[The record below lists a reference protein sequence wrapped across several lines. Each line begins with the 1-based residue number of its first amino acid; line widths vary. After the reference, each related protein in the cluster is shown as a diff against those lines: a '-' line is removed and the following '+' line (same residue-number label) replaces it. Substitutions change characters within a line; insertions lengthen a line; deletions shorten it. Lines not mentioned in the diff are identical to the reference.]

1 MLFKLS
7 FRNITRSVKDYAI
20 YFFTLVLG
28 VTLFYVFNSVGSQA
42 AVLELNNAKKL
53 IVELLS
59 KILSGMSILVV
70 AILGALIIYASRFL
84 IKRRNKEFAIY
95 LTLGMSKRKIS
106 RLLFFETL
114 MIGIISLAVGLL
126 IGIGASQLISILIGR
141 LFEADMSKF
150 QFVFSEKAFFDT
162 ILYFGLIYL
171 IVIVF
176 NTIIVGRLK
185 IIDLLHGS
193 KKSEKAFLKN
203 PLLRAIVF
211 VLSSF
216 GLSYAYWWV
225 TNDKVSMMDR
235 INNLLWPVAI
245 GVITT
250 FLLFWSFSGLIM
262 EVLTRSKRFYYRG
275 LNSFI
280 FRQVSSKI
288 NTAVVSMSLI
298 SLLLFLTIS
307 ILSLC
312 FSINESMKKELA
324 YNTPV
329 DAFIE
334 LTDYNAVF
342 GPNGPGYGPSASSSD
357 QDWNLQVK
365 ESQRYMQ
372 KSIYQRLT
380 EKDEEIAK
388 SIKEHLEVNVYADH
402 ALTFKQTIQ
411 AEYLNGLVGEFM
423 SKTAVPI
430 LRVSDYNKIAKL
442 YHREEISLADN
453 QYQMLA
459 DYKPMSDS
467 IDKSLAS
474 GFQINYRGQTL
485 SPVAKKH
492 LEGFVTSSG
501 MKSNTGILIVPD
513 KIATDQ
519 AIGSRVLLVNYNTSA
534 DHTAQ
539 QIDNDIRRV
548 YDLGNL
554 SIEVHTTDEALQ
566 KTKEKSKAEE
576 QRPSGVSFSYMT
588 KILIYTSSIGLQAIA
603 TFVGFY
609 LGIIFL
615 ISSAAILALKQ
626 LSESSDNIEKYAALR
641 RLGASNKMLNRALF
655 IQIAIFF
662 VFPLLVGILHSVFG
676 IKFAS
681 SIIEIFGSGGLL
693 ASIPITASMLI
704 LIYGG
709 YFLLTYLSSKRIISE
724 KQLRRD

>member
-126 IGIGASQLISILIGR
+126 VGIGASQLISILIGR

-171 IVIVF
+171 VVIVF

-211 VLSSF
+211 VLASF

-334 LTDYNAVF
+334 LTDYNAIF
-342 GPNGPGYGPSASSSD
+342 GPNGPGYGPSVDSSN
-357 QDWNLQVK
+357 QDWNSQVK
-365 ESQRYMQ
+365 ESQKYMQ

-388 SIKEHLEVNVYADH
+388 SIKEHLEINVYADH
-402 ALTFKQTIQ
+402 TLTFKQALQ
-411 AEYLNGLVGEFM
+411 AEYLTGLVGEFM

-453 QYQMLA
+453 QYQILA

-474 GFQINYRGQTL
+474 GFQINYRGQAL
-485 SPVAKKH
+485 SPASKKH
-492 LEGFVTSSG
+492 VEGFVNSSG

-513 KIATDQ
+513 KIASGQT
-519 AIGSRVLLVNYNTSA
+519 IGSRVLLVNYNTSA

-539 QIDNDIRRV
+539 QIDNDLRRI

>member
-126 IGIGASQLISILIGR
+126 VGIGASQLISILIGR

-171 IVIVF
+171 VVIVF

-211 VLSSF
+211 ILSSF

-411 AEYLNGLVGEFM
+411 AEYLTGLVGEFM

-485 SPVAKKH
+485 SPVTKKH

>member
-126 IGIGASQLISILIGR
+126 VGIGASQLISILIGR

-171 IVIVF
+171 VVIVF

-262 EVLTRSKRFYYRG
+262 EILTRSKRFYYRG

-365 ESQRYMQ
+365 ESQKYMQ
-372 KSIYQRLT
+372 KSIYQKLV
-380 EKDEEIAK
+380 EKDEDIAK
-388 SIKEHLEVNVYADH
+388 SIKEYLEVNVYADH
-402 ALTFKQTIQ
+402 TLTFKQALQ
-411 AEYLNGLVGEFM
+411 AEYLTGLVGEFM

-513 KIATDQ
+513 KIASGQT
-519 AIGSRVLLVNYNTSA
+519 IGSRVLLVNYNTSA

-539 QIDNDIRRV
+539 QIDNDIRRI

-576 QRPSGVSFSYMT
+576 QRPSGVSFSYIT

-681 SIIEIFGSGGLL
+681 SIIEVFGSGGLL

>member
-53 IVELLS
+53 IVDLLS

-126 IGIGASQLISILIGR
+126 VGIGASQLISILIGR

-357 QDWNLQVK
+357 QDWNSQVK
-365 ESQRYMQ
+365 ESQKYMQ
-372 KSIYQRLT
+372 KSIYQKLV
-380 EKDEEIAK
+380 EKDEDIAK
-388 SIKEHLEVNVYADH
+388 SIKEYLEVNVYADH
-402 ALTFKQTIQ
+402 TLTFKQALQ
-411 AEYLNGLVGEFM
+411 AEYLTGLVGEFM

-513 KIATDQ
+513 KIASGQT
-519 AIGSRVLLVNYNTSA
+519 IGSRVLLVNYNTSA

-576 QRPSGVSFSYMT
+576 QRPSGVSFSYIT

-681 SIIEIFGSGGLL
+681 SIIEVFGSGGLL
-693 ASIPITASMLI
+693 ASIPITVSMLI

>member
-126 IGIGASQLISILIGR
+126 VGIGASQLISILIGR

-357 QDWNLQVK
+357 QDWNSQVK
-365 ESQRYMQ
+365 ESQKYMQ
-372 KSIYQRLT
+372 KSIYQKLV
-380 EKDEEIAK
+380 EKDEDIAK
-388 SIKEHLEVNVYADH
+388 SIKEYLEVNVYADH
-402 ALTFKQTIQ
+402 TLTFKQALQ
-411 AEYLNGLVGEFM
+411 AEYLTGLVGEFM

-453 QYQMLA
+453 QYQILA

-539 QIDNDIRRV
+539 QIDNDIRRI

-681 SIIEIFGSGGLL
+681 SIIEVFGSGGLL

>member
-126 IGIGASQLISILIGR
+126 VGIGASQLISILIGR

-171 IVIVF
+171 VVIVF

-262 EVLTRSKRFYYRG
+262 EILTRSKRFYYRG

-365 ESQRYMQ
+365 ESQKYMQ
-372 KSIYQRLT
+372 KSIYQKLV
-380 EKDEEIAK
+380 EKDEDIAK
-388 SIKEHLEVNVYADH
+388 SIKEYLEVNVYADH
-402 ALTFKQTIQ
+402 TLTFKQALQ
-411 AEYLNGLVGEFM
+411 AEYLTGLVGEFM

-513 KIATDQ
+513 KIASGQT
-519 AIGSRVLLVNYNTSA
+519 IGSRVLLVNYNTSA

-576 QRPSGVSFSYMT
+576 QRPSGVSFSYIT

-681 SIIEIFGSGGLL
+681 SIIEVFGSGGLL

>member
-126 IGIGASQLISILIGR
+126 VGIGASQLISILIGR

-171 IVIVF
+171 VVIVF

-262 EVLTRSKRFYYRG
+262 EILTRSKRFYYRG

-357 QDWNLQVK
+357 QDWNSQVK
-365 ESQRYMQ
+365 ESQKYMQ
-372 KSIYQRLT
+372 KSIYQKLV
-380 EKDEEIAK
+380 EKDEDIAK
-388 SIKEHLEVNVYADH
+388 SIKEYLEVNVYADH
-402 ALTFKQTIQ
+402 TLTFKQALQ
-411 AEYLNGLVGEFM
+411 SEYLTGLVGEFM

-453 QYQMLA
+453 QYQILA

-534 DHTAQ
+534 DQTAQ
-539 QIDNDIRRV
+539 QIDNDIRRI

-681 SIIEIFGSGGLL
+681 SIIEVFGSGGLL

>member
-126 IGIGASQLISILIGR
+126 VGIGASQLISILIGR

-171 IVIVF
+171 VVIVF

-262 EVLTRSKRFYYRG
+262 EILTRSKRFYYRG

-365 ESQRYMQ
+365 ESQKYMQ
-372 KSIYQRLT
+372 KSIYQKLV
-380 EKDEEIAK
+380 EKDEDIAK
-388 SIKEHLEVNVYADH
+388 SIKEYLEVNVYADH
-402 ALTFKQTIQ
+402 TLTFKQALQ
-411 AEYLNGLVGEFM
+411 AEYLTGLVGEFM

-513 KIATDQ
+513 KIASGQT
-519 AIGSRVLLVNYNTSA
+519 IGSRVLLVNYNTSA

-641 RLGASNKMLNRALF
+641 RFGASNKMLNHALF

-681 SIIEIFGSGGLL
+681 SIIEVFGSGGLL

>member
-126 IGIGASQLISILIGR
+126 VGIGASQLISILIGR

-171 IVIVF
+171 VVIVF

-211 VLSSF
+211 VLASF

-365 ESQRYMQ
+365 ESQKYMQ
-372 KSIYQRLT
+372 KSIYQKLV
-380 EKDEEIAK
+380 EKDEDIAK
-388 SIKEHLEVNVYADH
+388 SIKEYLEVNVYADH
-402 ALTFKQTIQ
+402 TLTFKQALQ
-411 AEYLNGLVGEFM
+411 AEYLTGLVGEFM

-513 KIATDQ
+513 KIASGQT
-519 AIGSRVLLVNYNTSA
+519 IGSRVLLVNYNTSA

-681 SIIEIFGSGGLL
+681 SIIEVFGSGGLL

>member
-126 IGIGASQLISILIGR
+126 VGIGASQLISILIGR

-171 IVIVF
+171 VVIVF

-262 EVLTRSKRFYYRG
+262 EILTRSKRFYYRG

-342 GPNGPGYGPSASSSD
+342 GPNGPGYGTSASSSD
-357 QDWNLQVK
+357 QDWNSQVK
-365 ESQRYMQ
+365 ESQKYMQ
-372 KSIYQRLT
+372 KSIYQKLV
-380 EKDEEIAK
+380 EKDEDIAK
-388 SIKEHLEVNVYADH
+388 SIKEYLEVNVYADH
-402 ALTFKQTIQ
+402 TLTFKQALQ
-411 AEYLNGLVGEFM
+411 AEYLTGLVGEFM

-453 QYQMLA
+453 QYQILA

-539 QIDNDIRRV
+539 QIDNDIRRI

-576 QRPSGVSFSYMT
+576 QRPSGVSFSYIT

-681 SIIEIFGSGGLL
+681 SIIEVFGSGGLL